1 MSIARTAHLA
11 HHFDDVDQQ
20 LGAATLGMWAFLATE
35 VLFFGGIF
43 AGYAVYRFWYHDA
56 FLVGSHHL
64 DMWLGLTNTAVLLT
78 SSLTMALAVNAAQ
91 TDDRQATVRFLGI
104 TVALG
109 AVFLGI
115 KGYEYYHK
123 YADHLVPGQSFVWPP
138 EQHSAAHASEAGEAR
153 SAPSVDPNHV
163 QLFYSFYFALTGL
176 HAIHM
181 IIGIAILSVLLL
193 LARRD
198 KFSASYFTP
207 VEISGLYWHFVDIV
221 WVFLFPLLYLIR

>member
-1 MSIARTAHLA
+1 MSSASTAHVA
-11 HHFDDVDQQ
+11 HHFDDAEQQ
-20 LGAATLGMWAFLATE
+20 IGAATLGMWTFLATE

-43 AGYAVYRFWYHDA
+43 AGYAVYRYWYHDA
-56 FLVGSHHL
+56 FLAGSYHL
-64 DMWLGLTNTAVLLT
+64 DMWLGLTNTAVLLN
-78 SSLTMALAVNAAQ
+78 SSLMMALAVNAAQ
-91 TDDRQATVRFLGI
+91 SDDSCATVRLLAI
-104 TVALG
+104 TIALG

-123 YADHLVPGQSFVWPP
+123 YADHLVPGSSFVWPP
-138 EQHSAAHASEAGEAR
+138 EQTSETLESTASQTAAASRA
-153 SAPSVDPNHV
+153 DPNHV

-181 IIGIAILSVLLL
+181 IIGIVILSVLLV
-193 LARRD
+193 LARKDR
-198 KFSASYFTP
+198 FSSAYYTP